1 MKYTTLQHAFSDIE
15 QMQQAYLQWKN
26 IPISQRIEVILAIKN
41 KLLSNTETYAR
52 IITEDMNKPISQS
65 VDEVKKCAY
74 VCDYYAEHAEKF
86 LAPQYIKTKWTES
99 YVTFEPLG
107 VLLGVM
113 PWNFPFWQ
121 VFRFVVPNLVLG
133 NLFVVK
139 HASNV
144 PLSAHRLETIF
155 STEIVNFPLYKNL
168 PLESEYVAEVI
179 AHKHIKG
186 VSLTGS
192 ESAGRAVAEVAG
204 RHLKK
209 TVLELGGSAA
219 FIICEDADLNLAIAA
234 ALNARMRNAG
244 QSCIAAKRFLVHQ
257 NIKEAFIEQ
266 YQSKIKALKQGN
278 KFDYETEIG
287 EMARE
292 DLAIELEKMVKKSI
306 EQGAN
311 LICGGEREGAFFQPT
326 LLSEVTPVMPV
337 FQEETFGPVAA
348 VTAFSDFE
356 EAITLSNQSNF
367 GLGVSI
373 FSKNTD
379 FIKSQINRFDEGA
392 VYVNE
397 MLISD
402 PYLPFGGIKNSG
414 YGRELSHFGM
424 YEFANIKTIV
434 VK

>member
-1 MKYTTLQHAFSDIE
+1 MKHITLQNAFSDIE
-15 QMQQAYLQWKN
+15 QMQQAYLEWKN
-26 IPISQRIEVILAIKN
+26 ISISKRIEIILEIKN
-41 KLLSNTETYAR
+41 KLLDNTEAYAR
-52 IITEDMNKPISQS
+52 VITEDMNKPISQS
-65 VDEVKKCAY
+65 VNEVKKCAY
-74 VCDYYAEHAEKF
+74 ACDYYAENGEKF
-86 LAPQYIKTKWTES
+86 LAIQHIKTKWSES

-107 VLLGVM
+107 ILLGVM

-121 VFRFVVPNLVLG
+121 VFRFVIPNLVLG
-133 NLFVVK
+133 NLSVVK

-144 PLSAHRLETIF
+144 PLSACLLETIF
-155 STEIVNFPLYKNL
+155 STETMGFLLYKNL
-168 PLESEYVAEVI
+168 PIESKYVPEII

-192 ESAGRAVAEVAG
+192 EYAGRAVAESAG

-219 FIICEDADLNLAIAA
+219 FIVCEDADLNLAIAA
-234 ALNARMRNAG
+234 AVNARMLNAG
-244 QSCIAAKRFLVHQ
+244 QSCIAAKRFLVHKS
-257 NIKEAFIEQ
+257 IKDTFIEKFR
-266 YQSKIKALKQGN
+266 SKIETLKQGD

-306 EQGAN
+306 EQGAQ
-311 LICGGEREGAFFQPT
+311 LICGGKRKGTFFEPT
-326 LLSEVTPVMPV
+326 LLSEVTPKMPV
-337 FQEETFGPVAA
+337 FKEETFGPVAA
-348 VTAFSDFE
+348 VTTFSDFD
-356 EAITLSNQSNF
+356 EAVTLSNQSNF

-373 FSKNTD
+373 FSKNIN
-379 FIKSQINRFDEGA
+379 FIKSQVNRFEEGA

-402 PYLPFGGIKNSG
+402 PHLPFGGIKHSG
-414 YGRELSHFGM
+414 YGRELSHFGL
-424 YEFANIKTIV
+424 YEFANIKTVV